1 MVQGHFFW
9 RESTLFIAFARG
21 YNLLSRV
28 SFKNKA
34 ASFYTT
40 IEPDSLKTVISLFL
54 SNEISVSPHSGKN
67 SMSFSS
73 KAWKGIKAGLCNNWG
88 KFSAKWSIH
97 FRNQAVN
104 KLTANSASSLIFWRF
119 TIGNFIAGI
128 VQMLTCEEVISVMP
142 ILVASLY
149 RCSSTSTLVAL
160 QSRINFR
167 THSNWSANRN
177 KNKWKKQKLHCDRI
191 HTWCTR
197 RGYQT

>member
-1 MVQGHFFW
+1 MEHSSQF
-9 RESTLFIAFARG
+9 
-21 YNLLSRV
+21 
-28 SFKNKA
+28 
-34 ASFYTT
+34 
-40 IEPDSLKTVISLFL
+40 P
-54 SNEISVSPHSGKN
+54 SP

-73 KAWKGIKAGLCNNWG
+73 KAWKGIRAGLCRHKKVEPNLNPFLRARCQFLDDHLTIDNNSPSFFSFKTWWTEQFAIIRSFMLSWG
-88 KFSAKWSIH
+88 II
-97 FRNQAVN
+97 QA
-104 KLTANSASSLIFWRF
+104 
-119 TIGNFIAGI
+119 
-128 VQMLTCEEVISVMP
+128 LTCEEVITVMP
-142 ILVASLY
+142 MLVASLY